1 MAIQIPKVQR
11 DAPLAPTSEG
21 RIDLSLP
28 DVTKPSQQIDASL
41 EHVSHAVTDG
51 LLDAEDQAVK
61 LKSTSEANEFE
72 RKILIDTQKIK
83 NVQGDPTQLAAELD
97 SKVNDYKQEILN
109 RNKDGSDK
117 LKRTL
122 ESEMNDRYVKSRT
135 ARDVLLEQKHGE
147 FDNETTKGAIEL
159 RKNGMLSNAELVGT
173 DPSALAK
180 IDEQVQNIHDLNY
193 QYGKRNGLIVKT
205 IDPDT
210 GQPVD
215 KFSPQLQAK
224 NQKDVSE
231 GLKNTIEALNNSG
244 KVKEAKALLDKYSD
258 IINPKDQAGLLK
270 SNDLNSI
277 KNDALVLSKQVETLP
292 PDVALAKI
300 KQYGK
305 ADDPRSIE
313 VQQKASEFL
322 DATRRRVE
330 NARKDR
336 ENQSFEAAA
345 KYVESKGF
353 VNSTEMENDNQFQ
366 MLSSHSNAKQRQ
378 ALKKMVDAPAESDQK
393 EKYQLFEAYQ
403 NGDFKTMDA
412 ATYMQKSAH
421 LDKTDKKMFDG
432 MWNKARTESNQK
444 AYQQENRLNK
454 MLTDELEIQKYV
466 KRPNSEGGFDSKN
479 QNKLNEVLSYMH
491 QQFGQFPVDKLGFND
506 EKKYVSGVVNHF
518 TKGAAFTGIEQSK
531 NPPPAPLP
539 EKINSKPEAAL
550 PGDQSRAVT
559 RKLTPEEIAK
569 GNELWKSKY
578 GKSYPGGQP
587 EEFKKLVLDNLK
599 Q

>member
-61 LKSTSEANEFE
+61 LKSTSEANDFE

-83 NVQGDPTQLAAELD
+83 DVQGDPTQLAAELD

-122 ESEMNDRYVKSRT
+122 EAEMNDRYVKSRT
-135 ARDVLLEQKHGE
+135 ARDVLLEQKHSE

-353 VNSTEMENDNQFQ
+353 TDSTDMKNDDTFQKLTVNTS
-366 MLSSHSNAKQRQ
+366 AKQRQ
-378 ALKKMVDAPAESDQK
+378 ALKKMVDAPPESDP
-393 EKYQLFEAYQ
+393 EQLRKISQDFVDGKFKGMSAADLQMEL
-403 NGDFKTMDA
+403 GDLSRSDRVRYRTKWESENHLTDV
-412 ATYMQKSAH
+412 QKSTMHKNMTATLTQELERQNYIKRPNSKGGFDLRNQH
-421 LDKTDKKMFDG
+421 KINEAIKQLDKDV
-432 MWNKARTESNQK
+432 ESFPPG
-444 AYQQENRLNK
+444 AIGFEQQ
-454 MLTDELEIQKYV
+454 QKYV
-466 KRPNSEGGFDSKN
+466 KQSVAKFLAGEPFTGLASDNTATKFQSVATPAPSQTPAPSPATRPPTQAEI
-479 QNKLNEVLSYMH
+479 
-491 QQFGQFPVDKLGFND
+491 ND
-506 EKKYVSGVVNHF
+506 MMTLWHK
-518 TKGAAFTGIEQSK
+518 TKGRPFDKKQGDTAAAVQQLWESK
-531 NPPPAPLP
+531 
-539 EKINSKPEAAL
+539 
-550 PGDQSRAVT
+550 
-559 RKLTPEEIAK
+559 
-569 GNELWKSKY
+569 
-578 GKSYPGGQP
+578 GK
-587 EEFKKLVLDNLK
+587 K
-599 Q
+599 